1 MSKIIKRLRIPL
13 HGNERTEF
21 VTKKGLLIAKGY
33 VRVIDGGRGPYIEFR
48 RDQIQFDN
56 LYVPKECRWRFAE
69 DEIGKNAYY
78 FEYRSMDAAYVKV
91 YRQKRTVSYADYKIG
106 LWYISPE
113 DVIVSG
119 FGEVFVKPVQQGS
132 LLAI

>member
-48 RDQIQFDN
+48 RDQISSTTFM
-56 LYVPKECRWRFAE
+56 CRKSA
-69 DEIGKNAYY
+69 G
-78 FEYRSMDAAYVKV
+78 
-91 YRQKRTVSYADYKIG
+91 G
-106 LWYISPE
+106 
-113 DVIVSG
+113 
-119 FGEVFVKPVQQGS
+119 GS
-132 LLAI
+132 LKMRLGKMLTILSIVLWMPPISKYTVRNAQYLMPIIK